1 MGVMVMSNIDKT
13 LQQKIENLIKIDL
26 SIGNIYTNFCLL
38 EKEGKKNS
46 DKYKKYI
53 NYLEMVLEIENKKL
67 EYFTFNKERILL
79 TIAYLE
85 EKYNLYG
92 VDASYDYMY
101 LNNESKAATRI
112 MTTFDSYLDDINNN
126 YDIINKTDFQ
136 QITLLLK
143 EKQIYDNLKTMGF
156 QIQQLEKDD
165 SLNITNQKT
174 ILLSDSFLDY
184 KYNLAFI
191 NKDLEK
197 DLLLNDF
204 NVCNS
209 LFFKKEEH
217 AKVLGLSL
225 KMYENLNI
233 YVTLNESIN
242 KMVEY
247 CKFTDIELV
256 LPHNE
261 ERNKMIL
268 WFLINN
274 FNNFRSEE
282 LFTIRE
288 VFLYYLP
295 NENLNPKSKK
305 IVLSCLNNSLKNIT
319 TSESKKNKEN

>member
-1 MGVMVMSNIDKT
+1 
-13 LQQKIENLIKIDL
+13 
-26 SIGNIYTNFCLL
+26 
-38 EKEGKKNS
+38 
-46 DKYKKYI
+46 
-53 NYLEMVLEIENKKL
+53 
-67 EYFTFNKERILL
+67 
-79 TIAYLE
+79 
-85 EKYNLYG
+85 
-92 VDASYDYMY
+92 
-101 LNNESKAATRI
+101 
-112 MTTFDSYLDDINNN
+112 
-126 YDIINKTDFQ
+126 
-136 QITLLLK
+136 
-143 EKQIYDNLKTMGF
+143 MGF

-305 IVLSCLNNSLKNIT
+305 IVLSCLNNSLKNIAI
-319 TSESKKNKEN
+319 SESKKIKKDQVSIKRKKNKK